1 MDAGAVSG
9 PSMAVLGIS
18 MVFLALLLLIVV
30 IGIMDRILAR
40 LSSKKAGL
48 ATDAKAESSTVAAA
62 SAGEEEK
69 KDEMAAVA
77 LAAWG
82 LHQRRRVS
90 VRPAANTSRWAA
102 LARAKQLAGTGNRG
116 R

>member
-1 MDAGAVSG
+1 
-9 PSMAVLGIS
+9 MAVLGIS
-18 MVFLALLLLIVV
+18 MVFLALALLIAV
-30 IGIMDRILAR
+30 IGVMDKVLGR
-40 LSSKKAGL
+40 LGGKKAAPG
-48 ATDAKAESSTVAAA
+48 TDTAAGASTVAAA
-62 SAGEEEK
+62 SVSLGKEKK
-69 KDEMAAVA
+69 KDELAAVA

-102 LARAKQLAGTGNRG
+102 LARANQLAGTVTRG